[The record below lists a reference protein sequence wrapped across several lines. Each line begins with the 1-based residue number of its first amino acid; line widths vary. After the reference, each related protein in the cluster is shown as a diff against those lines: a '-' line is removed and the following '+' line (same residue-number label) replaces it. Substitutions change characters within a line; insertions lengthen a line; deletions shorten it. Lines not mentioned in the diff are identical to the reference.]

1 MKRSTWLK
9 SFWDSALSASR
20 RRGPSV
26 KPASQAEVMEPRQLL
41 SSSGLFIAATGELNL
56 LLGSKD
62 NVRVSSVSGSVL
74 IETSIGTGSYSPLL
88 SFGSVNSASV
98 QSLVIVGG
106 DDANTVDLN
115 GVTAAAFTALTSISV
130 DAANGHDSITG
141 SLDLADSIIGGDG
154 NDTIDGQG
162 GNDTIIG
169 GDGNDQI
176 IGGDGLDTI
185 AGGDGKDSIT
195 GDAGNDSVDAGN
207 GDDTVSGGADNDS
220 ILAGNGQ
227 DSVDGDAGDDTLN
240 GNDGADTI
248 SGGTGA
254 DSLLGGADNDWV
266 FAESSAGNTTTQSA
280 FSTDFNSGIP
290 AQLSGTTTLVPVQG
304 YAGIGTGTDLF
315 SGSLLENATGGAVLA
330 PGTVPQIATRLT
342 LTNLPTHTSIDVNFL
357 LAIINSW
364 DGLAAVNATLAPDFF
379 NVRVDGQVIF
389 RESFDNARQGLTQGY
404 IAPPGVQLTP
414 LPFTDLGFPSSTST
428 SNESAWN
435 LGLDPVFANIPHS
448 ASTLTIDLF
457 ADGAGFQGGTNESW
471 GIDNLRV
478 TLNGVPVVSPVS
490 NDTLIGNGGNDT
502 LVGAGGDD
510 VINGSAGNDSITG
523 NAGNDVLNGQAG
535 NDELNGGDGNDTAFG
550 GAGNDALNGG
560 LGNDTLSGTSGNDTL
575 VGGGDADSL
584 NGGAGNDFLT
594 SVIQSVSIVS
604 SLTIA
609 AEGDSGTSNAAFV
622 VNLSIPSA
630 STVTVDFATQNGT
643 ATAGLDYQ
651 AVNGT
656 LTFAP
661 GVTSQTILVPIIG
674 DTLDES
680 DETFTVVLSNPTNVQ
695 LGPSSST
702 ATITDDDAAPPA
714 LFDLQIVFSGGLTP
728 SQQAIFTAAEL
739 RWESIITGDIPDVV
753 VPGFGLIDDLQIDA
767 SGVPIDGAGGI
778 LGQAGPDVLRPGSS
792 LPAHG
797 RMQFDTA
804 DLASLEASGQLQ
816 DTILHEMAHVLGFGT
831 IWSNLGLLLNPA
843 SQGGNNP
850 RFTGVQATQEFNARF
865 GQNAADVPVE
875 ATGGQG
881 TADGHWRDS
890 VFNNELMT
898 GFINTPGP
906 NPLSRI
912 TIAQFADLGYQVS
925 FTPADSYLVAP
936 PNNGNSSGGLP
947 SDNLI
952 VTRPTTQVLPPSA
965 FVTHPLLLSTGGLG
979 VTTTTL
985 SRGPDVNASLS
996 ASTQGEVAIAVNPTN
1011 PQNVV
1016 LMANGGTSDPGA
1028 QFIANSFDGGTTWTI
1043 RPLGF
1048 AQDNSGSSNSV
1059 RFDGALIFDRF
1070 GNLHVT
1076 YMTGNLS
1083 NGNTAILYAISAD
1096 GGTNFATQILSS
1108 PGGVDKP
1115 WIATGPDAANPAN
1128 EVVYVTYLQ
1137 GSNLSAR
1144 GAVVT
1149 GAGVGALGAFST
1161 AAVFSTVGNYAVPSV
1176 GPNGEFVVSWQ
1187 NPSSGQSAGLCQF
1200 DRDLNGL
1207 VGGLTFG
1214 ADTVISTTNF
1224 GGFDYIPATP
1234 DRSSFASPYV
1244 AYDLSNG
1251 VHRGRLYAAY
1261 ADEIIDESNNSDIFV
1276 RFSDDNGTTWSAPVR
1291 VNDDATVNSQFFQNI
1306 SVDPVTGS
1314 VFLSWYDAR
1323 NDVGVGGINS
1333 DGVPNTDVQYFASV
1347 SVDGGLSFLP
1357 NLQVSAG
1364 ASNQARDV
1372 TDPGNDFGDYTGIA
1386 AYNDVA
1392 YVVWVDNSNSTGNNP
1407 GGTATFEVYTNTVT
1421 LTTTTTGGGGG
1432 GGGGG
1437 SLVDAGDTMVGGE
1450 GDDTII
1456 GADGNDTISGQSGND
1471 SLLGGAGDD
1480 SILGGAGQDTLDGQA
1495 GNDTLDGQGSSDT
1508 VFGGDGDDT
1517 FNFNPNGSGF
1527 ETIDGGEGLNTAQ
1540 VNGTN
1545 SADTMVVGATG
1556 SALTVTAGASTLI
1569 VTGHLQNIIVD
1580 GLAGDDTITV
1590 GSVNTVGFLQLA
1602 VRGGDGNDI
1611 LTAAGADIGIVRLS
1625 LNGDNG
1631 NDSLIGSNG
1640 GDTLDGGAGN
1650 DAANGGAGNDTI
1662 RGGTGSDQIG
1672 GGLGNDSIDGGDGN
1686 DSANGDAGNDS
1697 ILGGNG
1703 NDNLKGADGADTLD
1717 GGAGNDNL
1725 NGMAGDDLMLG
1736 NVGKDALTGGAGN
1749 DTLDG
1754 GRNDDTISGNSG
1766 DDLIRGDHG
1775 NDVIDAGDG
1784 NNTVNGGDGNDTI
1797 LASDGQDLLNGGD
1810 GNDQINAGNGN
1821 DTITG
1826 GDGNDTILGGSG
1838 NDVLLGGD
1846 GDDFINGQGGTDTI
1860 AGNQGLDVIL
1870 DPVNEI
1876 DEQFVLSAAVLL
1888 ALQAN

>member
-1 MKRSTWLK
+1 
-9 SFWDSALSASR
+9 
-20 RRGPSV
+20 
-26 KPASQAEVMEPRQLL
+26 MEPRQLL

-62 NVRVSSVSGSVL
+62 NVRVSSVAGSVL
-74 IETSIGTGSYSPLL
+74 VETSVGTGSYSPLL
-88 SFGSVNSASV
+88 SIGAVNSASV
-98 QSLVIVGG
+98 QSLVVVGG
-106 DDANTVDLN
+106 DDSNTIDLS

-141 SLDLADSIIGGDG
+141 SLDLADSIIGGHG

-162 GNDTIIG
+162 GDDSIVG
-169 GDGNDQI
+169 GDGNDSI

-185 AGGDGKDSIT
+185 LGGDGQDSIT

-207 GDDTVSGGADNDS
+207 GDDTVSGGDDNDS
-220 ILAGNGQ
+220 ISAANGE
-227 DSVDGDAGDDTLN
+227 DSLNGDAGDDTLN
-240 GNDGADTI
+240 GDGGTDTI
-248 SGGTGA
+248 LGGTGA
-254 DSLLGGADNDWV
+254 DSLLGGADNDLM
-266 FAESSAGNTTTQSA
+266 FAEDETGISAGTTTSLSV
-280 FSTDFNSGIP
+280 FSTDFNSGVP
-290 AQLSGTTTLVPVQG
+290 AQLSGATTLAAVQG
-304 YAGIGTGTDLF
+304 YAGLGTGADVF
-315 SGSLLENATGGAVLA
+315 GGNLLQNDTGAA
-330 PGTVPQIATRLT
+330 QANPGTTPQTPTTLT
-342 LTNLPTHTSIDVNFL
+342 LTNLPAHTSIDLNFL

-364 DGLAAVNATLAPDFF
+364 DGLALNANNSPDFF
-379 NVRVDGQVIF
+379 NVRVDGVLLF
-389 RESFDNARQGLTQGY
+389 HNAFENISATGTSQDYL
-404 IAPPGVQLTP
+404 PPTGVQLATR
-414 LPFTDLGFPSSTST
+414 PFADLGFPLPNPGPGATLDG
-428 SNESAWN
+428 AYD
-435 LGLDPVFANIPHS
+435 LGLDPQFDNIPHT
-448 ASTLTIDLF
+448 ASTLTIDFF
-457 ADGAGFQGGTNESW
+457 ADGAGFEGGTNESW
-471 GIDNLRV
+471 GIDNLQV
-478 TLNGVPVVSPVS
+478 TLNGLALGG
-490 NDTLIGNGGNDT
+490 DTLIGNGGHDT

-523 NAGNDVLNGQAG
+523 NAGNDVLNGEAG
-535 NDELNGGDGNDTAFG
+535 NDELNGGDGNDSVFG
-550 GAGNDALNGG
+550 GSGNDSLNGGTGNDVLSGQAGND
-560 LGNDTLSGTSGNDTL
+560 SL

-594 SVIQSVSIVS
+594 SVTQSVSIVS
-604 SLTIA
+604 AITIA
-609 AEGDSGTSNAAFV
+609 TEGNSGTSNASFV

-630 STVTVDFATQNGT
+630 NTVTVDFATQDGT
-643 ATAGLDYQ
+643 ATAGMDYQ
-651 AVNGT
+651 AVTGT
-656 LTFAP
+656 VTFAP
-661 GVTSQTILVPIIG
+661 NQTSQTILVPIIG
-674 DTLDES
+674 DTIDEV
-680 DETFTVVLSNPTNVQ
+680 DETFTVVLSNPTNVL
-695 LGPSSST
+695 LGQSSST

-739 RWESIITGDIPDVV
+739 RWESIITGDVPDVV
-753 VPGFGLIDDLQIDA
+753 VPGFGQIDDLQIDA
-767 SGVPIDGAGGI
+767 SGVPIDGPGGI
-778 LGQAGPDVLRPGSS
+778 LGQAGPDFLRPGSS

-804 DLASLEASGQLQ
+804 DLAALEASGQLQ

-831 IWSNLGLLLNPA
+831 IWSNLGLLLNPS
-843 SQGGNNP
+843 SQGGTNP
-850 RFTGVQATQEFNARF
+850 RFTGAQATQEFNARF
-865 GQNAADVPVE
+865 GQNGTDVPVE

-890 VFNNELMT
+890 IFNNELMT

-912 TIAQFADLGYQVS
+912 TIAQFADLGYQVD

-936 PNNGNSSGGLP
+936 PNPGNPSGGLP
-947 SDNLI
+947 INNLI
-952 VTRPTTQVLPPSA
+952 VTRPTTQVLPTSAIVPPSK
-965 FVTHPLLLSTGGLG
+965 LLTTGGLG

-985 SRGPDVNASLS
+985 SRGADVNASQL

-1016 LMANGGTSDPGA
+1016 VMANGGTSDSGA
-1028 QFIANSFDGGTTWTI
+1028 QFIANSTDGGATWTI

-1048 AQDNSGSSNSV
+1048 GQDNSGSSNSV
-1059 RFDGALIFDRF
+1059 RFDGALVFDRF

-1076 YMTGNLS
+1076 YMTANLS
-1083 NGNTAILYAISAD
+1083 NGNLAILYGFSAD
-1096 GGTNFATQILSS
+1096 GGTSFVTQVLSS
-1108 PGGVDKP
+1108 AGGVDKP
-1115 WIATGPDAANPAN
+1115 WVATGPDAANPAN
-1128 EVVYVTYLQ
+1128 EAVYVTYSE
-1137 GSNLSAR
+1137 GGNMSVR

-1149 GAGVGALGAFST
+1149 GAGAAALGAFST

-1187 NPSSGQSAGLCQF
+1187 NPSGGQSSGICQF
-1200 DRDLNGL
+1200 DRDLDGL

-1214 ADTVISTTNF
+1214 PDTVISTTNF

-1244 AYDLSNG
+1244 VYDLSNG

-1261 ADEIIDESNNSDIFV
+1261 ADEIIDESDNSDIFV

-1291 VNDDATVNSQFFQNI
+1291 VNDDATVNSQFFHNI
-1306 SVDPVTGS
+1306 SVDPVTGN

-1347 SVDGGLSFLP
+1347 SIDGGLSFLP

-1372 TDPGNDFGDYTGIA
+1372 NDLGGNDFGDYTGIA

-1432 GGGGG
+1432 GGG
-1437 SLVDAGDTMVGGE
+1437 SLVDLGDTMVGGE
-1450 GDDTII
+1450 GDDTIV
-1456 GADGNDTISGQSGND
+1456 GADGNDTISGQAGND
-1471 SLLGGAGDD
+1471 SLLGGVGND
-1480 SILGGAGQDTLDGQA
+1480 SILGGAGLDTLDGQA
-1495 GNDTLDGQGSSDT
+1495 GNDTLDGQGGSDT

-1517 FNFNPNGSGF
+1517 FHFKPNGSGF

-1540 VNGTN
+1540 VDGTA

-1569 VTGHLQNIIVD
+1569 VTGRLQNVIID
-1580 GLAGDDTITV
+1580 GLGGDDTITV
-1590 GSVNTVGFLQLA
+1590 GNVNTVGFLQLA
-1602 VRGGDGNDI
+1602 VHGGNGNDH
-1611 LTAAGADIGIVRLS
+1611 LTAAGAEIGIVRLS

-1631 NDSLIGSNG
+1631 NDTLIGSNG
-1640 GDTLDGGAGN
+1640 NDTLDGGAGN

-1662 RGGTGSDQIG
+1662 RGGAGSDQMG

-1697 ILGGNG
+1697 VFGGNG

-1725 NGMAGDDLMLG
+1725 NGMAGDDSLLG

-1775 NDVIDAGDG
+1775 NDAIDAGDG

-1810 GNDQINAGNGN
+1810 GHDQINAGNGN
-1821 DTITG
+1821 DMITG
-1826 GDGNDTILGGSG
+1826 SDGNDTLLGGSG
-1838 NDVLLGGD
+1838 NDVILAGD
-1846 GDDFINGQGGTDTI
+1846 GNDFINGQGGTDTI
-1860 AGNQGLDVIL
+1860 GGNQGLDVIV

-1876 DEQFVLSAAVLL
+1876 DEQFVLSAALL
-1888 ALQAN
+1888 SALQAN